1 MAANTVYTQNFSSTI
16 SITSTGLY
24 WIGICITGTTIPTL
38 IGKTTNVNA
47 TAAAA
52 LNTLLAGTATNGLC
66 VTATGAA
73 STAPATMA
81 SITQLAV
88 QPWFLLK

>member
-1 MAANTVYTQNFSSTI
+1 VALCI
-16 SITSTGLY
+16 S
-24 WIGICITGTTIPTL
+24 GTTIPTL

-52 LNTLLAGTATNGLC
+52 LNTLTSRTNGLC
-66 VTATGAA
+66 VTATGG
-73 STAPATMA
+73 STTAPATLA

-88 QPWFLLK
+88 QPWVLLK